1 MGFLGIGGSDRK
13 SAYRRVSDAAAGIRT
28 DLGNYRPQYGSIRG
42 GIQAYQTDRNNTAE
56 SYPTIRSGWTNEINE
71 PFRPDQTYKEGYDPA
86 TVQAM
91 RTSQSDIVAG
101 GRTRASNE
109 INRQA
114 AAQGMQN
121 TGAAMRSVMA
131 MEPTWTAKSQAGRR
145 TADLDAAEAARLDY
159 QKNQD
164 RIASDYW
171 NGRQARQQGLQGL
184 DTFEQGREAFN
195 RNSFRDQLQALN
207 DETGTYNMDIATLNP
222 EMKAYEG
229 MYQPGFWGKLG
240 SSFATGLGG
249 GVGAAIGKRF

>member
-1 MGFLGIGGSDRK
+1 MPNQRK
-13 SAYRRVSDAAAGIRT
+13 ADYQQTRNDARSIREG
-28 DLGNYRPQYGSIRG
+28 LQEYRPQYGSIRS
-42 GIQAYQTDRNNTAE
+42 GIQQYQTDRNNTAE

-71 PFRPDQTYKEGYDPA
+71 PFRPDQTYKEGYDPS

-101 GRTRASNE
+101 GRTRAANE

-131 MEPTWTAKSQAGRR
+131 MEPTWTAKAQAGRR

-171 NGRQARQQGLQGL
+171 KGREARQSGLQGL
-184 DTFEQGREAFN
+184 DTFERGRESFN
-195 RNSFRDQLQALN
+195 RNSFLDQLTALN
-207 DETGTYNMDIATLNP
+207 DETGTYNMDIASMYP
-222 EMKAYEG
+222 ELQAQQG
-229 MYQPGFWGKLG
+229 MYKPGFWGQFG
-240 SSFATGLGG
+240 SSFANSLGSSLGG
-249 GVGAAIGKRF
+249 KIIK